1 MIDLQHVTTFL
12 AVVETGGFREAARR
26 TRLSQ
31 PAVTQHVKQ
40 LERSLNVVLI
50 ERHPAGSA
58 LTSAGRAFLP
68 FALSLV
74 RIAQRAHALFTA
86 NRIAVGTSSN
96 AGIYLLQPHLK
107 AFKDTSPHDV
117 DVAIADNPTVARM
130 LEQCEVDVGI
140 MEWWVDKP
148 GFRATVWRRE
158 ELVVIV
164 PPDHEWAERQVATR
178 DMIGQAPLLGG
189 EPGTGTRTLLKN
201 WLGAEPSS
209 AGTARLGST
218 EAVKR
223 AVCAGLGVSLV
234 MRSSVANEVQAGMMR
249 ALPVDGGLAKDI
261 MLVWRDVST
270 IAHPAQR
277 FVDFLRTPR

>member
-1 MIDLQHVTTFL
+1 MIDLQRVATFL
-12 AVVETGGFREAARR
+12 TVVETGGFREAAKR
-26 TRLSQ
+26 TGLSQ

-40 LERSLNVVLI
+40 LERSLNVVLL
-50 ERHPAGSA
+50 ERHPAGST
-58 LTSAGRAFLP
+58 LTPAGRALLP
-68 FALSLV
+68 FAHSLV
-74 RIAQRAHALFTA
+74 RIAQRAHALFAA

-96 AGIYLLQPHLK
+96 AGIYLLQPYLK
-107 AFKDTSPHDV
+107 AFKDADPHDI
-117 DVAIADNPTVARM
+117 DIAIADNPTVARM

-164 PPDHEWAERQVATR
+164 PPGHGWAVRHVATR
-178 DMIGQAPLLGG
+178 DMIGQAALLGG

-201 WLGAEPSS
+201 WLGTEPPSAE
-209 AGTARLGST
+209 AARLGST

-234 MRSSVANEVQAGMMR
+234 MRSSVANEIEAGLLR

-261 MLVWRDVST
+261 MLVWRDFSAT
-270 IAHPAQR
+270 THPAQR